1 MNAREH
7 ERRSETRLARCQH
20 AKGWRLAGE
29 RVQTMPLGALL
40 LGHYTDD
47 GKLVYAGRV
56 GTGMSDKVLADLR
69 RRLEPLSRAKSPLK
83 IPPPRKTRFGSPLG
97 LSGSL
102 GRAEARRRDNLSDLD
117 GGTTSSATRSM
128 SGCARTSGSIKCGRL
143 RAANN
148 ASESR
153 VPRNA
158 GSCTESALVRNEAR
172 AARVSLRGLRT
183 EEPRQCHKQI

>member
-1 MNAREH
+1 VSEKVVGRPGQIRDVGDEIRLDPMNAREH

-69 RRLEPLSRAKSPLK
+69 RHLEPLSRAKSPLK

-97 LSGSL
+97 LSRVHWVEPKL
-102 GRAEARRRDNLSDLD
+102 VAEITYL
-117 GGTTSSATRSM
+117 TWT
-128 SGCARTSGSIKCGRL
+128 
-143 RAANN
+143 
-148 ASESR
+148 
-153 VPRNA
+153 A
-158 GSCTESALVRNEAR
+158 GQPPPPHGLCR
-172 AARVSLRGLRT
+172 AARGQAGRSSAGDCAQRITLASRESLVTLVRARNRL
-183 EEPRQCHKQI
+183 